1 MLIQPFI
8 LFLSLAELSRA
19 IKWGMHSESNP
30 LGEFDLIER
39 YFKMGSISAN
49 SSLSLGIGDDCALIK
64 PFPDEEIAITSDS
77 LVENRHFFAGS
88 DPEQLGRKAR
98 AVNLSDLAAIGA
110 KPLGFTLAIVLP
122 AVDTQWLTGFPKGT
136 GYGP

>member
-1 MLIQPFI
+1 
-8 LFLSLAELSRA
+8 
-19 IKWGMHSESNP
+19 MHSESNP